1 MFRGLE
7 RFSVSAPGRV
17 VNEYRIHRDSLELR
31 TRKPH
36 AKTAQQAKWRKL
48 KTDEIMLHL
57 LLDTA
62 VGKWLMS
69 RRGFETAPYFGSS
82 LKEKARAA

>member
-1 MFRGLE
+1 MFGGLE

-17 VNEYRIHRDSLELR
+17 VNEYRIRRDSLELR
-31 TRKPH
+31 TRDPH
-36 AKTAQQAKWRKL
+36 EKTAQQPKWRKL

-57 LLDTA
+57 LLNTA

-69 RRGFETAPYFGSS
+69 RRGFGAAPDFHGSQC
-82 LKEKARAA
+82 AIC

>member
-17 VNEYRIHRDSLELR
+17 VNEYRIHDDSLELR
-31 TRKPH
+31 TQDPQGTSKH
-36 AKTAQQAKWRKL
+36 ARWRKVQA
-48 KTDEIMLHL
+48 DDIMLHL

-62 VGKWLMS
+62 VGKWLLS
-69 RRGFETAPYFGSS
+69 RRGF
-82 LKEKARAA
+82 

>member
-17 VNEYRIHRDSLELR
+17 VNEYRIRRDSLELR
-31 TRKPH
+31 TRDPH

-57 LLDTA
+57 LLNTA

-69 RRGFETAPYFGSS
+69 RRGFDAAEYFSGP
-82 LKEKARAA
+82 LKDRARAA

>member
-17 VNEYRIHRDSLELR
+17 VNEYRIRRDSLELR
-31 TRKPH
+31 TRDPR

-57 LLDTA
+57 LLNTA

-69 RRGFETAPYFGSS
+69 RRGYDPTEHFADS
-82 LKEKARAA
+82 LKEKAGAA